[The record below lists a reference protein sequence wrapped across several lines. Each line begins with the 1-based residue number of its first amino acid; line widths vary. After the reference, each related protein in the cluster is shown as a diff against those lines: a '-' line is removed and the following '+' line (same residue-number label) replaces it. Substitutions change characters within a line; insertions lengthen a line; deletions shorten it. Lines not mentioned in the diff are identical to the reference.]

1 MPSQHGESVNVLVTA
16 ASRHGS
22 TTDIA
27 DLIAETLNGQGL
39 NADAKPI
46 NLVSRI
52 EPYDAVVLGSAIY
65 FGRWL
70 DAAVEFATIFA
81 SELNERPVWL
91 FSSGPVGASGRAAAD
106 PDVSP
111 LTGRI
116 HPRGHQIFAGALDKG
131 QLTLLERTVVRLV
144 RAKFGDFRDW
154 EQIRAWSM
162 GIADELR
169 HLDSAAGKD
178 DKQ

>member
-1 MPSQHGESVNVLVTA
+1 MPGEQSESSRVLVTA

-27 DLIAETLNGQGL
+27 DLIAETINGQGL
-39 NADAKPI
+39 SAEAKPI

-65 FGRWL
+65 FGHWL

-81 SELNERPVWL
+81 TELDERPVWL
-91 FSSGPVGASGRAAAD
+91 FSSGPVGASGRASAD

-131 QLTLLERTVVRLV
+131 ELTLVERTVVRLV
-144 RAKFGDFRDW
+144 RARFGDFRDW
-154 EQIRAWSM
+154 GQIRVWAM
-162 GIADELR
+162 GIADELQ
-169 HLDSAAGKD
+169 HPDST
-178 DKQ
+178 